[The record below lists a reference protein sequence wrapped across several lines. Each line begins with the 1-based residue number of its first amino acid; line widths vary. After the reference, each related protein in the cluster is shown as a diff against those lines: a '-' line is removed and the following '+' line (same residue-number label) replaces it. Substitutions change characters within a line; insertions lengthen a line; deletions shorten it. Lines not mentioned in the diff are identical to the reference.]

1 MFLESGIDFRYD
13 YVVVS
18 PGVVRMRHSD
28 PEGLYRALGVM
39 PTADQEAIK
48 NAYRR
53 LAKETHPD
61 TSSDATG
68 FRFQKVYNAYKILSN
83 DQARERYDR
92 RFTRDDEG
100 YSWLGIEPVCC
111 SRCGVVTAQ
120 PRKLSFDRIYSA
132 IFASFRRPVEGIY
145 CQRCAQTEAVKSSI
159 FSAAFGWWGLPFAPY
174 MTLKAI
180 TRNALGGTRDRAVE
194 EQLLWQNSRAF
205 AAKGNRKLSHAL
217 AQKLVDASDAEVAEG
232 ARELVE
238 DMEARGAN
246 PRKIKLKDPWRIKPL
261 SAMTHLMLAA
271 ILPVGIGGVV
281 LESLQPD
288 ITPETRSIAALTYAA
303 PLETT
308 NAILPKTDLEPSP
321 LCWKVPENGE
331 VLYRINPRVSPGHG
345 ITLINDTPN
354 EAIVKVRSAFAKRLI
369 AAVYMVANASA
380 ELGGIPDGYYV
391 VQYAFGQQ
399 LANGCV
405 SFVNTKGAWQ
415 FPDTENLRTI
425 ATGQG
430 PQHLDYSLS
439 VDPEKTEASPVNP
452 DAFNL
457 N

>member
-1 MFLESGIDFRYD
+1 
-13 YVVVS
+13 
-18 PGVVRMRHSD
+18 MRHSD
-28 PEGLYRALGVM
+28 PEGLYRALGIM
-39 PTADQEAIK
+39 PTADQEEIK

-61 TSSDATG
+61 TSSDASG
-68 FRFQKVYNAYKILSN
+68 FRFQKVYNAYKILSD

-92 RFTRDDEG
+92 RFTRDDED

-120 PRKLSFDRIYSA
+120 PRKLSFDRVYSA

-174 MTLKAI
+174 MTLRAI
-180 TRNALGGTRDRAVE
+180 TRNALGGARDLAAE

-205 AAKGNRKLSHAL
+205 AAKGNRKLSYAL

-261 SAMTHLMLAA
+261 TAMTHLMLAA

-288 ITPETRSIAALTYAA
+288 NRQEMRSVAAMTYTAVPLDTTSAVLPDTRLK
-303 PLETT
+303 P
-308 NAILPKTDLEPSP
+308 PP

-331 VLYRINPRVSPGHG
+331 VLYRINPRVSPGHT
-345 ITLINDTPN
+345 ITLINDTPKV
-354 EAIVKVRSAFAKRLI
+354 AIVKVRSAFAKRLI

-380 ELGGIPDGYYV
+380 ELSGIPDGYYV
-391 VQYAFGQQ
+391 VQYGFGQQ
-399 LANGCV
+399 LADGCV
-405 SFVNTKGAWQ
+405 SFVTTEGAWQ

-425 ATGQG
+425 ATGEG
-430 PQHLDYSLS
+430 PRHLDYSLS
-439 VDPEKTEASPVNP
+439 TAPEQSVASPVKP
-452 DAFNL
+452 YAFNL